1 MAANYCVIRPWEREL
16 FTRCRRAWDLSA
28 RERQNWEPAI
38 PARVFDFDEAVRD
51 ALAVYYFPGMWDWSR
66 TIVRPLATEA
76 FLKAMRKQR
85 DAYMAATGLLSP
97 DQEAAWEDAVA
108 RGQAMLEAYY
118 EWAIEVDKFSA
129 VQVETLFDVTVPDPY
144 ELDVGL
150 LTHEGRGINYRLRID
165 MVVVD
170 EHELYWLVDHRI
182 VRGDWPELDHQLLD
196 EQMLTRSWAWEL
208 GFLARITGTIH
219 NELRLPGPGEPSPA
233 DRPAQSWGDIDV
245 IDRGTR
251 LVRRQTAAG
260 RFRRTQIPR
269 ERAEIEGAGLRVA
282 TEVRDMTRAGI
293 PCYPT
298 PASNRCQACR
308 YRSPCIALMQGE
320 DPLPTL
326 ELGFRPRTAPDFEEG
341 RLGSVWGFVPHRPDH
356 THVRLNPP
364 LNPPLA
370 GE

>member
-1 MAANYCVIRPWEREL
+1 V
-16 FTRCRRAWDLSA
+16 
-28 RERQNWEPAI
+28 
-38 PARVFDFDEAVRD
+38 DFDEAVRD

-76 FLKAMRKQR
+76 FLKSMRKQR
-85 DAYMAATGLLSP
+85 DAYLGPGPLSP
-97 DQEAAWEDAVA
+97 DQEAAWEESVA
-108 RGQAMLEAYY
+108 ACRTMLEGYY
-118 EWAIEVDKFSA
+118 EWAAEVDKFSA
-129 VQVETLFDVTVPDPY
+129 VQVETLFDVTVPDPD
-144 ELDVGL
+144 ELDLGL
-150 LTHEGRGINYRLRID
+150 LTHEGRGINYRLRVD

-182 VRGDWPELDHQLLD
+182 V
-196 EQMLTRSWAWEL
+196 T
-208 GFLARITGTIH
+208 
-219 NELRLPGPGEPSPA
+219 
-233 DRPAQSWGDIDV
+233 
-245 IDRGTR
+245 
-251 LVRRQTAAG
+251 G

-269 ERAEIEGAGLRVA
+269 GRSEIEGAGQRVA

-298 PASNRCQACR
+298 PASDGCEACR

-320 DPLPTL
+320 DPRRML

-341 RLGSVWGFVPHRPDH
+341 RLGSVWCFVPHRPDH

-364 LNPPLA
+364 LS